1 MVGDKKCYSINRGWK
16 RNQCWQKITFENKK
30 LWKLSEK
37 VGGEEVLYSLTL
49 GMFLFSFNQTN
60 IHAPSAKCPAG
71 KGQGVKQQ
79 SLSKSYPGGNRKNL
93 NLDAAEC

>member
-1 MVGDKKCYSINRGWK
+1 MRQIDI
-16 RNQCWQKITFENKK
+16 KIDEIGAK
-30 LWKLSEK
+30 SEQIWAEK
-37 VGGEEVLYSLTL
+37 SQ

-60 IHAPSAKCPAG
+60 IHAPSAKGPAG

-93 NLDAAEC
+93 NLDPAEC